1 MATSERTL
9 RRGLPRRH
17 GGDLWP
23 PAGVAVPGAV
33 LPTGGDVARRGV
45 DVAGAAVPAGDVSGP
60 APSVVAVAGAVPP
73 ADAPSAAPAAGDASG
88 VPPTDLPPEAQ
99 VVERAA
105 TPRDDTPGETG
116 EAGGT
121 GASSV
126 GRPTIEESGSLATI
140 DVPAA
145 RSVDRPLRRGLPRAR
160 GGEPWP
166 PAGIVPVAVTSS
178 VVASAVAGADDDSPL
193 REPRENVAPQQVSGA
208 GSAEGDGAAHGAMI
222 VDDAVAIDDRG
233 PAVVQGAV
241 TSSTPTAGAPGPA
254 AVLRRGL
261 PRTRGGEPW
270 PPVRVVPVA
279 ASESAAVTTPVTT
292 APAGVAAAAGLRT
305 ASPGAAG
312 TVEREASAS
321 AAADGPTPN
330 RGGTAGAE
338 TPPRM
343 PRLRPWAAPL
353 RRGLP
358 RASGGEPWPPAGL
371 VPARTSAED
380 ARLRRARTRAGG
392 RRRRRADRAGRRAR
406 RIDRT
411 RGVRDRAAT
420 PAASETE
427 AGVPALVTE
436 VAVTEPVPPRA
447 PSEPQG
453 PLPFRR
459 TVWPG
464 AAASARP
471 VPASQPRRIGPFTR
485 GQWAGAVVVVGAALL
500 YAAAMAVVAVRWLIS
515 LEPLQEFL
523 ATYPGEYHL
532 PDGAPVGLPG
542 WLGWQHFFNV
552 FLMVL
557 IIRSGL
563 RVRTEKRPT
572 VFWTPRRDRKGKI
585 SLTLWFHQA
594 LDVLWLVNGLVFV
607 VLLFATGQW
616 MRIVPTSWEVFPN
629 ALSAVLQYVSLDWPT
644 ENGWVNYNSLQQLAY
659 FTTVFVA
666 APLAA
671 VTGYR
676 MSGLWPKKAPALNRA
691 YPVEWARAL
700 HFPVMLYFVAFIV
713 VHVTLVFA
721 TGALRNLN
729 HMYAGQDAVNWTGF
743 WIFFA
748 SMVVVAAGWVAARPL
763 LIAPL
768 ARLFGTVGG
777 R

>member
-1 MATSERTL
+1 
-9 RRGLPRRH
+9 
-17 GGDLWP
+17 
-23 PAGVAVPGAV
+23 
-33 LPTGGDVARRGV
+33 
-45 DVAGAAVPAGDVSGP
+45 
-60 APSVVAVAGAVPP
+60 
-73 ADAPSAAPAAGDASG
+73 
-88 VPPTDLPPEAQ
+88 
-99 VVERAA
+99 
-105 TPRDDTPGETG
+105 
-116 EAGGT
+116 
-121 GASSV
+121 
-126 GRPTIEESGSLATI
+126 
-140 DVPAA
+140 
-145 RSVDRPLRRGLPRAR
+145 
-160 GGEPWP
+160 
-166 PAGIVPVAVTSS
+166 
-178 VVASAVAGADDDSPL
+178 
-193 REPRENVAPQQVSGA
+193 
-208 GSAEGDGAAHGAMI
+208 
-222 VDDAVAIDDRG
+222 
-233 PAVVQGAV
+233 
-241 TSSTPTAGAPGPA
+241 
-254 AVLRRGL
+254 
-261 PRTRGGEPW
+261 
-270 PPVRVVPVA
+270 
-279 ASESAAVTTPVTT
+279 
-292 APAGVAAAAGLRT
+292 
-305 ASPGAAG
+305 
-312 TVEREASAS
+312 
-321 AAADGPTPN
+321 
-330 RGGTAGAE
+330 
-338 TPPRM
+338 
-343 PRLRPWAAPL
+343 
-353 RRGLP
+353 
-358 RASGGEPWPPAGL
+358 
-371 VPARTSAED
+371 
-380 ARLRRARTRAGG
+380 
-392 RRRRRADRAGRRAR
+392 
-406 RIDRT
+406 
-411 RGVRDRAAT
+411 
-420 PAASETE
+420 
-427 AGVPALVTE
+427 
-436 VAVTEPVPPRA
+436 
-447 PSEPQG
+447 
-453 PLPFRR
+453 
-459 TVWPG
+459 
-464 AAASARP
+464 
-471 VPASQPRRIGPFTR
+471 
-485 GQWAGAVVVVGAALL
+485 
-500 YAAAMAVVAVRWLIS
+500 WLIS